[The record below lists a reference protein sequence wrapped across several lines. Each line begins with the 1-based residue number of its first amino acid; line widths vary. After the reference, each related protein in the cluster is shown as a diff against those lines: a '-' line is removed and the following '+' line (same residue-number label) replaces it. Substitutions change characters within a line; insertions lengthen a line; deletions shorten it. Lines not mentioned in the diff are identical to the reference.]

1 MERAYSAAGI
11 EPPLE
16 ELLDDQIA
24 RLVMRRDGIGPADV
38 WRSVEAARARLARK
52 TPPDADERPGLD
64 ALLEPTSAGGT
75 ASQLRPPSG

>member
-1 MERAYSAAGI
+1 MEHQYAAAGI

-38 WRSVEAARARLARK
+38 WRSVEAARMRLARK
-52 TPPDADERPGLD
+52 APPDTDKRPGLD
-64 ALLEPTSAGGT
+64 AILESSSAVGT
-75 ASQLRPPSG
+75 DSQLRPPSG

>member
-24 RLVMRRDGIGPADV
+24 RLVMRRDGIGSADV

-52 TPPDADERPGLD
+52 APPDADKRHGLD
-64 ALLEPTSAGGT
+64 ALLEPTSAG
-75 ASQLRPPSG
+75 SQLRPPSG

>member
-1 MERAYSAAGI
+1 MEHQYAAAGI

-24 RLVMRRDGIGPADV
+24 RLVMRRDGIGPAEV

-52 TPPDADERPGLD
+52 APPDADKRPGLD
-64 ALLEPTSAGGT
+64 AILEPASAVGT
-75 ASQLRPPSG
+75 EGQLTPPSG

>member
-1 MERAYSAAGI
+1 MEHAYAVAGI

-38 WRSVEAARARLARK
+38 WRSVEAARTRLARK
-52 TPPDADERPGLD
+52 APPDGDQRPGLD
-64 ALLEPTSAGGT
+64 AILEPTSAVGT
-75 ASQLRPPSG
+75 DSQLRPPSV